1 MRPIAKKNNGMKYPL
16 DELLGSQG
24 NIRLLRAILHKADM
38 PLSAPDAARIAGITT
53 QGARKALDR
62 LIGCGIIERI
72 GSGRST
78 QYGLRKEAPL
88 SKALINL
95 FASEGERYDRVI
107 RSLKTSLAE
116 VSEVRTAWLSAPLGK
131 PEASVELNVVANA
144 KDIGWISEELRS
156 RLASIEHEHDLVVE
170 LALFTR
176 ADSPRP
182 GRNAVLLLSPE
193 SWQER
198 RNSGGESTSHSSR
211 EARALA
217 ISRVIADM
225 IRRNPTLISRA
236 KHHLNRLMHDDLGT
250 ATRDVAEWRQLLET
264 HSTERI
270 RKLLVSQ
277 TSRASRLRQ
286 SSPFFAILTSDE
298 RDRVLESL
306 EERT

>member
-1 MRPIAKKNNGMKYPL
+1 MRPIVTKNNGMKYPL
-16 DELLGSQG
+16 DEILGSQG
-24 NIRLLRAILHKADM
+24 NIRILRALLHEADV
-38 PLSAPDAARIAGITT
+38 PLSAPDIARIAGITT

-95 FASEGERYDRVI
+95 FASEGERYDRI
-107 RSLKTSLAE
+107 IHSLKTFLAE
-116 VSEVRTAWLSAPLGK
+116 VPEVSVAWLSTPPRVIGG
-131 PEASVELNVVANA
+131 SVELNVVASA

-156 RLASIEHEHDLVVE
+156 QLVSIEHEYDLVVE

-176 ADSPRP
+176 ADAPQP
-182 GRNAVLLLSPE
+182 GGNAILLLSPE
-193 SWQER
+193 SCQEKR
-198 RNSGGESTSHSSR
+198 SKGQESTSHSSR

-225 IRRNPTLISRA
+225 IRHDPTLISRA
-236 KHHLNRLMHDDLGT
+236 KHHLNRLMHDNLGT
-250 ATRDVAEWRQLLET
+250 ATSDVAEWRQLLET
-264 HSTERI
+264 YSTERI
-270 RKLLVSQ
+270 RKLLTSK
-277 TSRASRLRQ
+277 TSRANRLRQ
-286 SSPFFAILTSDE
+286 TSPFFAILTSGE

-306 EERT
+306 EEQI